1 MATDAPSNFQNEY
14 ARSISEAYARGNAA
28 RWSLQPDAFAQ
39 SLSQSVRSWS
49 ANQPVT
55 PSRQEIEAY
64 VAMLH
69 TEDLAL
75 ACACKLGL
83 APAWEYFI
91 TNYRTGL
98 YEAAPAPTH
107 AQSPARE
114 LPDPLYP
121 PLYRLQHPR

>member
-39 SLSQSVRSWS
+39 SLSERVRSWS

-64 VAMLH
+64 VATLH

-75 ACACKLGL
+75 ALSCKLGPP
-83 APAWEYFI
+83 PAWDDFM
-91 TNYRTGL
+91 TNYPAGL
-98 YEAAPAPTH
+98 YE
-107 AQSPARE
+107 
-114 LPDPLYP
+114 
-121 PLYRLQHPR
+121 